1 MIAKPTHL
9 IVYASRS
16 LIPPAYVEQEIADIV
31 MRSVDLNGRDGITG
45 ALLYTEDERFAQA
58 IEGDAALVKATMD
71 RIREDVRH
79 TRIVMLYDDI
89 IAQRHFPN
97 WSLAYKGNA
106 PSVDQ
111 AIRAAEY
118 EAALPSTRG
127 LSDLL
132 GIMAHLI
139 GQS

>member
-16 LIPPAYVEQEIADIV
+16 LIPPAYVEQEIGDIV
-31 MRSVDLNGRDGITG
+31 TRSVELNGRDGITG
-45 ALLYTEDERFAQA
+45 ALLYTEDQRFAQA
-58 IEGDAALVKATMD
+58 LEGDAAQVTATME
-71 RIREDVRH
+71 RIRKDMRH
-79 TRIVMLYDDI
+79 TRIVTLYDGI
-89 IAQRHFPN
+89 IGRRHFPN

-106 PSVDQ
+106 PSIDQ

-118 EAALPSTRG
+118 EAALPSTKA

-132 GIMAHLI
+132 GIMARLV
-139 GQS
+139 GQR

>member
-16 LIPPAYVEQEIADIV
+16 LVPPAYVEREIADILT
-31 MRSVDLNGRDGITG
+31 RSVQLNGRDGITG
-45 ALLYTEDERFAQA
+45 ALLYTDDQRFAQA
-58 IEGDAALVKATMD
+58 LEGDAALVKATMD
-71 RIREDVRH
+71 RIRKDVRH
-79 TRIVMLYDDI
+79 NRIVMLYDDV
-89 IAQRHFPN
+89 IAHRHFPD

-106 PSVDQ
+106 PSIDQ

-118 EAALPSTRG
+118 EAPLPSTRA

-132 GIMAHLI
+132 GIMAQLV
-139 GQS
+139 GTG